1 MLTRGAVLR
10 EVPGAYEVVVVVGLG
25 EARTRDGDILLAE
38 LVLYQK
44 RLQGSLFGA
53 SAPTAD
59 IPAQLRLYQQ
69 GALKLNELI
78 TTRYALDNIAQ
89 GFADMHAGR
98 NLRGVV
104 IF

>member
-1 MLTRGAVLR
+1 V
-10 EVPGAYEVVVVVGLG
+10 
-25 EARTRDGDILLAE
+25 D
-38 LVLYQK
+38 
-44 RLQGSLFGA
+44 LQSENFGA
-53 SAPTAD
+53 SH
-59 IPAQLRLYQQ
+59 LYQQ